1 MKKFFLFCSVLSVN
15 VAFAQTTNFTNKRG
29 FEMLP
34 KAGDFSVAVDAVP
47 ILDFALNAVNI
58 MNNTGQTAQLPN
70 GINGLSVKYFWKDD
84 VAFRGSF
91 DISRERGTENIYFDN
106 PVDVFKNVATPGEL
120 VDSYTEVFNQS
131 LITLGIEKR
140 RGYNRL
146 QGYYGADLAII
157 SYRTKESTEYGQAFN
172 KDAFDAGYMAL
183 GDERE
188 LSYKERG
195 FAFGLRTFV
204 GVEYFVAPKISLGA
218 EYGFLFIRESG
229 SRGESEF
236 ESWDAVSGGEP
247 KSIIETEK
255 GGSSFRGGI
264 TTSDITGLNGQIKL
278 NFYF

>member
-34 KAGDFSVAVDAVP
+34 KAGDFSIAVDAVP

-91 DISRERGTENIYFDN
+91 DISRERFKDNRYFDN

-120 VDSYTEVFNQS
+120 VDTYTEVFNES

-146 QGYYGADLAII
+146 QGYYGTDLVLG
-157 SYRTKESTEYGQAFN
+157 SFRESGSTEYGQAFN

-195 FAFGLRTFV
+195 FVFGLRTFV
-204 GVEYFVAPKISLGA
+204 GIEYFVAPKISLGA
-218 EYGFLFIRESG
+218 EYGFLFLRES
-229 SRGESEF
+229 SPRGESEF
-236 ESWDAVSGGEP
+236 ESWDAVGGGEA

-255 GGSSFRGGI
+255 SNSYRDGLS
-264 TTSDITGLNGQIKL
+264 TSDITGLNGQIKL